1 MLGLRIG
8 MGVAAAA
15 VLGAGVF
22 LSSKLERDSR
32 TRVADY
38 AAAAPAEATTERG
51 GGERAGE
58 KGVPADDRAF
68 DEQAFDRGVLA
79 DAAAFGVPVEG
90 IVEAIHGPQLYSVE
104 LEQATVLAPN
114 RSWSSPHLKITAVL
128 DKVAYQ
134 KLGATV
140 SARHSIALVENIS
153 EIPVAY
159 RIRVTSEARGRC
171 EVHGARQH
179 NAMAL
184 MPGEKA
190 EIVVCAGGGKIRV
203 QRVEILEIS
212 TLGHRYLSR
221 VPPRAAGVDSLSSHA
236 HAPVAGTQACETVD
250 IGGLSLSLR
259 EGTVGWADITDFYSR
274 HSCDRFRYFPEYRH
288 QGGAPAR
295 LPAKPAAG

>member
-8 MGVAAAA
+8 MGGAALA
-15 VLGAGVF
+15 VLGSGVF
-22 LSSKLERDSR
+22 LSGKLERNSR
-32 TRVADY
+32 MRVADY
-38 AAAAPAEATTERG
+38 AAAAPVEADDADVRT
-51 GGERAGE
+51 
-58 KGVPADDRAF
+58 KGNPDDDRAF
-68 DEQAFDRGVLA
+68 DEQAFDKGVLA
-79 DAAAFGVPVEG
+79 DAAAFGLPAEG
-90 IVEAIHGPQLYSVE
+90 VVDAVHGAQAYAVE
-104 LEQATVLAPN
+104 LEQSTVLAPN

-134 KLGATV
+134 KHGATV

-153 EIPVAY
+153 QTPVAY
-159 RIRVTSEARGRC
+159 RLRLTSDARGRC

-212 TLGHRYLSR
+212 ALGHRYLSR
-221 VPPRAAGVDSLSSHA
+221 VPPRAVSVDSLSAYA
-236 HAPVAGTQACETVD
+236 HAPVAGTKPCETVD
-250 IGGLSLSLR
+250 VSGVSLSLR
-259 EGTVGWADITDFYSR
+259 EGTVGWADVVDFYSR
-274 HSCDRFRYFPEYRH
+274 HSCDRFRYFHEYRH
-288 QGGAPAR
+288 QGGAPEK

>member
-8 MGVAAAA
+8 MGVAALAA
-15 VLGAGVF
+15 LGSGVF
-22 LSSKLERDSR
+22 LSGKLERNSR
-32 TRVADY
+32 ARVADY
-38 AAAAPAEATTERG
+38 AAAAPSEVD
-51 GGERAGE
+51 
-58 KGVPADDRAF
+58 VPAKGDPDDDRAF
-68 DEQAFDRGVLA
+68 DQQAFDKGVLA
-79 DAAAFGVPVEG
+79 DAATFGVPTEG
-90 IVEAIHGPQLYSVE
+90 VVDAVHGAQAYAVE
-104 LEQATVLAPN
+104 LEQATVLAPK
-114 RSWSSPHLKITAVL
+114 RTWSSPHLKITAVL

-153 EIPVAY
+153 QTPVAY
-159 RIRVTSEARGRC
+159 RVRVTSEARGRC

-221 VPPRAAGVDSLSSHA
+221 VPPRAVGVDSLSAHA
-236 HAPVAGTQACETVD
+236 HAPVAGTQRCETVD
-250 IGGLSLSLR
+250 VAGLSLSLR
-259 EGTVGWADITDFYSR
+259 DGTIGWADVTDFYSR

-288 QGGAPAR
+288 QRSAPAK
-295 LPAKPAAG
+295 LPAKPAAE

>member
-1 MLGLRIG
+1 
-8 MGVAAAA
+8 MGVAVLAA
-15 VLGAGVF
+15 LGSGVF
-22 LSSKLERDSR
+22 FSGKLERDSR
-32 TRVADY
+32 ARVADY
-38 AAAAPAEATTERG
+38 AAAAPSEVDAPA
-51 GGERAGE
+51 
-58 KGVPADDRAF
+58 KGDPDDDRAF
-68 DEQAFDRGVLA
+68 EEQAFDKGVLA
-79 DAAAFGVPVEG
+79 DAAAFGVPTEG
-90 IVEAIHGPQLYSVE
+90 VVDAVYGAQVYAVE

-114 RSWSSPHLKITAVL
+114 RSWSSPHLKVTALL

-140 SARHSIALVENIS
+140 SARHSIAVVENIS
-153 EIPVAY
+153 QTPLAY
-159 RIRVTSEARGRC
+159 RVHVTSEARGRC

-212 TLGHRYLSR
+212 ALGHRYLSR
-221 VPPRAAGVDSLSSHA
+221 VPPRAVGVDSLSAHA
-236 HAPVAGTQACETVD
+236 HAPVAGTQPCETVD
-250 IGGLSLSLR
+250 VAGLSLWVR
-259 EGTVGWADITDFYSR
+259 DGTVGWADIVDFYSR

-288 QGGAPAR
+288 QGGAPAK